1 MTTWNQEN
9 IHKQMTVYSSDKQKL
24 GHVTHVYQD
33 SFEVKKGIFSH
44 DSYIPYEAITQVEN
58 DDITLS
64 MDADEA
70 RQKEWWRRPD
80 YENHLGDPVN
90 LMYDRDHGVHDPF
103 DTADQDIATE
113 ERGSEL

>member
-1 MTTWNQEN
+1 MTNWSQEN
-9 IHKQMTVYSSDKQKL
+9 IHKHMTVYSSDKQKL

-70 RQKEWWRRPD
+70 RQKEWWKRPD

-103 DTADQDIATE
+103 DTADQDIAIE